1 MLGVQSFVAQRQHI
15 QTDPSRHVIGAQQRV
30 PIPTTKLE
38 KTKQRSLF
46 QKQDS
51 NLPDGSPVAEP
62 NNQFSRQQATESSAL
77 LDGFDTD
84 PEHFDETIATSVGGS
99 TRGHHGVE
107 EARNPISGRYGAA
120 AANQVSSRAQVSCQR
135 GQEQPYHARGT
146 IQLDADASEAE
157 EEEEEDQEEEE
168 EVEEEGSNGGSGDEK
183 GAAESDEEEL
193 VRHGI
198 LQDLNSP
205 GFSQYLQGETSY
217 TTQTAFAPF
226 TTTPAVHSSLALRD
240 AAQDFQRP
248 AIAFTSPRD
257 GVDSGASGPV
267 VNLKLA
273 ETQAHIRTRK
283 QTLATP
289 MQKVQSSSLKQPS
302 ISAQHH
308 KVSDCHEPSQQPT
321 VIDTHTLQ
329 PMSRARVG
337 VAERI
342 VPTNGQSQADEE
354 RSLSMQTE
362 SVDLSDDNSPVDR
375 DPNVDREH
383 HTKPAASAKAPQ
395 TRKRARDLDY
405 SPDQLSSMTFQQ
417 LGNEPFSL
425 ASDAPW
431 TSTVQGLSSGTLAGK
446 MDYVLEK
453 LKDDDAKL
461 MQRRTFFSSLPIE
474 QYEEC
479 ANLMIRR
486 FSDIMSKFT
495 EARQQ
500 RRRFARDFEEEVAR
514 REDCVRGKTSAVN
527 KDLGRLK
534 RGGEEV
540 VRGATL

>member
-1 MLGVQSFVAQRQHI
+1 MPGVQSFVAQRQHI
-15 QTDPSRHVIGAQQRV
+15 QPDPSRHLIGAQQRV

-38 KTKQRSLF
+38 KSKQRPLF
-46 QKQDS
+46 LKQAS
-51 NLPDGSPVAEP
+51 NLPAGSPVAEP
-62 NNQFSRQQATESSAL
+62 SNQFSRQQYTESSAP
-77 LDGFDTD
+77 LDGFETD
-84 PEHFDETIATSVGGS
+84 AEGFDETITASVGGS
-99 TRGHHGVE
+99 TQDHHGVE
-107 EARNPISGRYGAA
+107 EARSPLSGRYGID
-120 AANQVSSRAQVSCQR
+120 AANQISPRDQVSFQC
-135 GQEQPYHARGT
+135 GQEQLYDARGT

-157 EEEEEDQEEEE
+157 EEEEEEE
-168 EVEEEGSNGGSGDEK
+168 EVEVELSNRGSEDER

-193 VRHGI
+193 SRDEI
-198 LQDLNSP
+198 LQDLISP
-205 GFSQYLQGETSY
+205 GFSQYIQGEKSY
-217 TTQTAFAPF
+217 TTQAAFAPF
-226 TTTPAVHSSLALRD
+226 STTPVMYSSLALRD
-240 AAQDFQRP
+240 AAQHLQRP
-248 AIAFTSPRD
+248 TTAFISPRD
-257 GVDSGASGPV
+257 GVDSCASDPV
-267 VNLKLA
+267 VNLKHGKIHP
-273 ETQAHIRTRK
+273 HIGTRK

-289 MQKVQSSSLKQPS
+289 IPKVQISSLEQPS
-302 ISAQHH
+302 TSAQHY
-308 KVSDCHEPSQQPT
+308 KVSDCHGQSQRPII
-321 VIDTHTLQ
+321 IDTHTLQ

-337 VAERI
+337 VAERT

-354 RSLSMQTE
+354 RSLSMQAE
-362 SVDLSDDNSPVDR
+362 SIDPSGDNSAVDR

-417 LGNEPFSL
+417 LNNETFSL
-425 ASDAPW
+425 ASNAPW
-431 TSTVQGLSSGTLAGK
+431 TSPVQGLSSGTLAEK
-446 MDYVLEK
+446 MEYVLEK

-461 MQRRTFFSSLPIE
+461 IQRRAFFSSLPIE

-486 FSDIMSKFT
+486 FSDIISKFT

-500 RRRFARDFEEEVAR
+500 RRRFAKDFEEEVAR

-540 VRGATL
+540 VRGVTL